1 MGCVVA
7 KTQPTLTPYPPRC
20 ALALPY
26 VHTLYTNVHMKKKKD
41 ALRGEWRVTR
51 HRFA

>member
-26 VHTLYTNVHMKKKKD
+26 VHTLYTNVHMKKKKGRI
-41 ALRGEWRVTR
+41 ARRVAR
-51 HRFA
+51 D